1 MLDKKSL
8 FILIIMLLI
17 MMDYVGN
24 LVLRVWL
31 ERKKDVTS
39 PLGRSVP
46 VSPANCNFTALSSSN
61 WFLLENQQNIWQLSF
76 DKEVKLAVSLT
87 LSKDLI
93 LLAKDLKKKK
103 DGCNIMVDYTRSDD
117 DESAVEP
124 INFLKETE
132 KSLKSV
138 LQLNMLIFILENF

>member
-46 VSPANCNFTALSSSN
+46 VSPANCNFTAPSSSN
-61 WFLLENQQNIWQLSF
+61 WFIFFRNQQNIWQLSF
-76 DKEVKLAVSLT
+76 EKEVKLAYSLK

-93 LLAKDLKKKK
+93 LLAKDLKKN
-103 DGCNIMVDYTRSDD
+103 DGCNIMVDYTGSDE

-138 LQLNMLIFILENF
+138 LQLNMFIFILENF

>member
-1 MLDKKSL
+1 MLDKKS
-8 FILIIMLLI
+8 FFIILIMLI

-76 DKEVKLAVSLT
+76 DKEVKLAYSLK

-93 LLAKDLKKKK
+93 LLAKDLKKN
-103 DGCNIMVDYTRSDD
+103 DCCNIMVDYNGSDD

-138 LQLNMLIFILENF
+138 LQLNMFILILEDF